1 MHPRGPARRRAAA
14 GGDDER
20 DPDDGSG
27 SASALEHGIEIVGV
41 RGVVRLDAEQRGEVG
56 EVNERDESHVPCT
69 DDGWRAPVPLRSR
82 SS

>member
-1 MHPRGPARRRAAA
+1 
-14 GGDDER
+14 
-20 DPDDGSG
+20 
-27 SASALEHGIEIVGV
+27 
-41 RGVVRLDAEQRGEVG
+41 VRLDAEQRGEVG